1 MTNTPLSSPAN
12 QRRAWMTSIRAA
24 LSTAEQVAASLSR
37 QAEVGVPAQAL
48 LHRLAAIRAEVDL
61 IEATTAAQAGP
72 RSFRPP
78 AADRHRPQT
87 RS

>member
-1 MTNTPLSSPAN
+1 MTDAPLPSPAD

-24 LSTAEQVAASLSR
+24 LGTAEQVAASLSH
-37 QAEVGVPAQAL
+37 QAEVGVSAQAL

-61 IEATTAAQAGP
+61 IEARTTTAARP

-78 AADRHRPQT
+78 AADRRRPQT
-87 RS
+87 RA